1 MDTQSQYT
9 LSLALSTMW
18 RVLVPASRYFLPDE
32 LIPDTKNPTSTG
44 SFSELYSDAEWTNGM
59 TITLTLEQREMLS
72 KVHLTNPT
80 PAPRTEGRML
90 SSFTDKENKTQK
102 TMSVAAYLVK
112 TDTRS
117 LKV

>member
-44 SFSELYSDAEWTNGM
+44 SFSELYSDAE
-59 TITLTLEQREMLS
+59 
-72 KVHLTNPT
+72 
-80 PAPRTEGRML
+80 
-90 SSFTDKENKTQK
+90 
-102 TMSVAAYLVK
+102 
-112 TDTRS
+112 
-117 LKV
+117 